1 MKKSLYAILF
11 FIALIAGHQ
20 TSGQEFIVKSF
31 ELRQNDLRA
40 KINPVCDLNGDH
52 CALIRVTVALR
63 GCSFEGS
70 IIGEPKAEPGEYLV
84 WVPAGTRT
92 LRVKHPD
99 YLPLDFS
106 FPIKIEKDR
115 TYELRLQPPG
125 VPEGELPRVES
136 QFLAMSVEPKEAVV
150 FVDDM
155 MRPLNDGMLFL
166 ELKLGEH
173 TYQVSAPGCRAERGI
188 FYIVEED
195 KTTLNV
201 TLASAEATLD
211 ITTLPADGVQVLVDG
226 NSKGAAPCR
235 LKLQSGEHHIQL
247 ARPGYLTWSE
257 SVTLGEGEELRIE
270 AQLQI
275 NSSEITLR
283 AFDPKAEIR
292 ISGRTVGTGTWTG
305 ALDAGTYSVESH
317 LEGYE
322 PATDNITVSADGE
335 RLFVLSE
342 AVPVFGVLKVV
353 SQPMEADI
361 YIDGAKVGRTPWM
374 DSRIL
379 TGRHRVTVVKEGRA
393 TESREVVLERGNPCE
408 LTFTMA
414 EGISVVPGSAPAA
427 GSGEVAGAA
436 GAAAGG
442 AVAQTAVAGA
452 GAESAD
458 EGEVYHP
465 GDTYSKNGLR
475 GIVFWVDDTGR
486 HGKIL
491 SFEEKEL
498 TWVAGKTRTLL
509 QTTDSKDGA
518 ENQRR
523 VSDRS
528 RYPAFGFC
536 AELGGEWYLPSR
548 EEMAQVYKSK
558 SRINALLDKMGLAR
572 LSSWYWTSTE
582 HNAER
587 AWRVYMYDGRGY
599 NFSKDIA
606 NPVRAVAMF

>member
-11 FIALIAGHQ
+11 FIALFAGQ
-20 TSGQEFIVKSF
+20 RTAGQEFIVKSF

-63 GCSFEGS
+63 GCTFEGS

-84 WVPAGTRT
+84 WMPAGTRT

-99 YLPLDFS
+99 YLPLDFG
-106 FPIKIEKDR
+106 FPMKIEKDR

-136 QFLAMSVEPKEAVV
+136 QFLAMSVTPKEAVV

-155 MRPLNDGMLFL
+155 MRPLTDGTLFL

-173 TYQVSAPGCRAERGI
+173 TYQVSAPGCRAERGV

-195 KTTLNV
+195 KTMLDV
-201 TLASAEATLD
+201 ALASAEATLD
-211 ITTLPADGVQVLVDG
+211 IVTLPAEEVQVLVDG
-226 NSKGAAPCR
+226 SSRGTAPCR
-235 LKLQSGEHHIQL
+235 LKLPSGEHDIQL

-257 SVTLGEGEELRIE
+257 RVTLGEGEELRIE

-275 NSSEITLR
+275 NSSEVTLR

-292 ISGRTVGTGTWTG
+292 ISGRTVGTGSWTG
-305 ALDAGTYSVESH
+305 ALDAGTYSVESRM
-317 LEGYE
+317 EGYE
-322 PATDNITVSADGE
+322 PVTDNVTVSADGE
-335 RLFVLSE
+335 RLFILSE
-342 AVPVFGVLKVV
+342 PVPVFGVLKVV
-353 SQPMEADI
+353 SQPMGADL
-361 YIDGAKVGRTPWM
+361 YLDGAKVGQTPWL
-374 DSRIL
+374 DSRVL
-379 TGRHRVTVVKEGRA
+379 TGRHRITVVKEGRA
-393 TESREVVLERGNPCE
+393 TESREVVLERGKPCE
-408 LTFTMA
+408 LTFAMA
-414 EGISVVPGSAPAA
+414 EGISVVPGSEPAA
-427 GSGEVAGAA
+427 ETVAPSENPETAA
-436 GAAAGG
+436 ETDEAG
-442 AVAQTAVAGA
+442 
-452 GAESAD
+452 D
-458 EGEVYHP
+458 VYRP
-465 GDTYSKNGLR
+465 GDIYSKNGLR
-475 GIVFWVDDTGR
+475 GIVFWVDATGR

-491 SFEEKEL
+491 SFDEKSL
-498 TWVAGKTRTLL
+498 AWVTGKTRTLL
-509 QTTDSKDGA
+509 QTADTKDGA
-518 ENQRR
+518 QNQRR

-536 AELGGEWYLPSR
+536 AELGGDWYLPSR
-548 EEMAQVYKSK
+548 EEMAQVFKSK
-558 SRINALLDKMGLAR
+558 SRINALLERMGLAR

-582 HNAER
+582 HDAER

-606 NPVRAVAMF
+606 NPVRAVAKF